1 MGPLLIP
8 ELAYQPDDQYDYR
21 DHYKDPDCHTGLE
34 NIAYEFAACKGSQ
47 QQCEDAQMEDP
58 VFHCFVLL
66 GYYIK
71 LRDEKQYFV
80 KIGLIGRRL

>member
-8 ELAYQPDDQYDYR
+8 ELAYQPDDEYNYG
-21 DHYKDPDCHTGLE
+21 DHYKDANCHTGLE
-34 NIAYEFAACKGSQ
+34 NIAYKFAACQCPEQ
-47 QQCEDAQMEDP
+47 QSEDAQMENP

-71 LRDEKQYFV
+71 LRDEKRDFV